1 MKKLTTLALIA
12 GTVGLLV
19 ACTSDTDPSES
30 NCKIDHIQ
38 DVAKTQGLDKAM
50 TLSQACI
57 TKGYQDSMEWLQ
69 DRKDEAQDVTEDLK
83 DKGEELKDKGI
94 ELKDKVVDFSKETVE
109 KGKKRCIND
118 SDHGQRSRQ
127 RKGYDYCKK

>member
-19 ACTSDTDPSES
+19 ACTSDTEPSES
-30 NCKIDHIQ
+30 TCKIDHIQ

-83 DKGEELKDKGI
+83 DKGEELKDKGV

-109 KGKKRCIND
+109 KGKKLM
-118 SDHGQRSRQ
+118 Q
-127 RKGYDYCKK
+127 

>member
-12 GTVGLLV
+12 SAVGLLV

-38 DVAKTQGLDKAM
+38 DVAKTQGLGKAM

-69 DRKDEAQDVTEDLK
+69 DRKDEAQDITEDLK

-109 KGKKRCIND
+109 KGKKLM
-118 SDHGQRSRQ
+118 Q
-127 RKGYDYCKK
+127 